1 MAFWLLDTKIFFYF
15 KGAEGVKK
23 GAEEVKK
30 KGQRVRRKE
39 HYMNYERRGYFFL
52 DAKFN
57 ANFIEVCIQKFGACK
72 TIGDCQRRNH
82 ERGNGYLVFILEF
95 IFQYFLDISIG
106 ETELPT

>member
-1 MAFWLLDTKIFFYF
+1 
-15 KGAEGVKK
+15 
-23 GAEEVKK
+23 
-30 KGQRVRRKE
+30 
-39 HYMNYERRGYFFL
+39 MNYERRGYFFL

-95 IFQYFLDISIG
+95 IFHYFLDILNWRNRITNMITFLILFSPLKNIA
-106 ETELPT
+106 E